1 MLSPF
6 VVGLTPAGWQDAAL
20 REKKQDAKKG
30 CTLLE
35 PKEPRDAFVETMP
48 LITSLQ
54 T

>member
-30 CTLLE
+30 CTGLE
-35 PKEPRDAFVETMP
+35 PEKPSDAFVGTMH